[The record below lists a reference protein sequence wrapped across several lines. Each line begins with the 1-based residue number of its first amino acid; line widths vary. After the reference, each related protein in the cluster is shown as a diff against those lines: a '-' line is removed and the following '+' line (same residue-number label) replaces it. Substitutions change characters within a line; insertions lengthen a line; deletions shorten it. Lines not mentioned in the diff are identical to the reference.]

1 MPRLTI
7 SALIEAMLMMRP
19 PVPASAHGAADDLRA
34 QEAAREVEIHLLL
47 PSLERLGLDGHAH
60 LAVAHVVDEDVDR
73 SHLVDDSLARLLAI
87 SGHRHVGF
95 DSPRLPATRP
105 NLPSRLVER
114 VLCSTGDD
122 DVGAGIS

>member
-1 MPRLTI
+1 
-7 SALIEAMLMMRP
+7 MMRP
-19 PVPASAHGAADDLRA
+19 PVLRAAHGAADDLRA

-122 DVGAGIS
+122 DVGTGIS